1 MGPSWHSLAT
11 LPPTGRITIAAGGP
25 RNHGPERVR
34 ASSPGPT
41 AKKQQMGCRQHH
53 WPRGSC
59 LSQMCLWREGK
70 LRVSGTPCVQQL
82 VALARPRGR
91 GPRRPSSLA
100 SSPPLVNHTPHTGA
114 PKASPQPSPG
124 CPPGRQHSPP
134 CTALSYPWP
143 LSPACLS
150 RTHTV
155 CTALSELS
163 TKGQHPRSFWQDG
176 CPRTSPEVVAKA
188 PWQRSGDSPA
198 FPRPPP
204 PWQSP
209 DIQQVQMR
217 GLNV

>member
-34 ASSPGPT
+34 ASSPGTT
-41 AKKQQMGCRQHH
+41 AKKQRMGCRQHH

-59 LSQMCLWREGK
+59 LSPMCLWREGK

-82 VALARPRGR
+82 VVLARPRGR

-150 RTHTV
+150 RTHMM

-176 CPRTSPEVVAKA
+176 CPRTSPEVVA
-188 PWQRSGDSPA
+188 
-198 FPRPPP
+198 RPPDREVGTVLP
-204 PWQSP
+204 S
-209 DIQQVQMR
+209 R
-217 GLNV
+217 GPLYPGRALTSIRSKRVV